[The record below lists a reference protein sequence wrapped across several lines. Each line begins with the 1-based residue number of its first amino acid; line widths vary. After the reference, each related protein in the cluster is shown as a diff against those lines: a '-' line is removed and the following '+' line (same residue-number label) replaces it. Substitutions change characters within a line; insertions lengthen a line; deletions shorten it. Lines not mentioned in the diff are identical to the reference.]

1 MDVNQLLVAVLAF
14 VAVGGLGVAFLEPL
28 LTGANR
34 AEKRQAALA
43 DPRSRRKAVEDASNR
58 RKQIAD
64 TLKELEQRQQAQ
76 KLTFEQRC
84 EQAGV
89 TWTKKTFIF
98 ISIGCALGIGLV
110 VLLITKQPIL
120 ALGGL
125 FVGAFGLP
133 RWILTRMAKKRQKLF
148 MEEFPNAIDAIVRG
162 IRSGLPLNDCL
173 RLIALEAKEPLKSEF
188 RGVVEAQ
195 AMGVSIAD
203 GIMKIFERIPLAEVN
218 FFGIVIQIQ
227 AKSGGNLGEI
237 LSNLSRVIRDRKK
250 LREKV
255 DAMSTEAKASAT
267 IIGALPFLVGFLV
280 YMGNP
285 AYIELLWTTKA
296 GQIGL
301 GACFLIMGFGIL
313 VMKKMINFDI

>member
-43 DPRSRRKAVEDASNR
+43 DPRSRRKAVEEAGNR

-125 FVGAFGLP
+125 FVGGLGLP

>member
-1 MDVNQLLVAVLAF
+1 MDGNQLLVAFLAF
-14 VAVGGLGVAFLEPL
+14 VAVGGIGLAFLEPIL
-28 LTGANR
+28 SGANR
-34 AEKRQAALA
+34 AEKRQAALV
-43 DPRSRRKAVEDASNR
+43 DSRSRRKAIEEAGSR
-58 RKQIAD
+58 RRQIAD
-64 TLKELEQRQQAQ
+64 TLKELEQRQQA
-76 KLTFEQRC
+76 KKITLEQRF

-89 TWTKKTFIF
+89 NWTRKTFVF
-98 ISIGCALGIGLV
+98 VSIGCALGVGLFM
-110 VLLITKQPIL
+110 LILTKQMLL
-120 ALGGL
+120 AAGGVVVGGL
-125 FVGAFGLP
+125 GLP
-133 RWILTRMAKKRQKLF
+133 RWILTRMALKRQKMFL
-148 MEEFPNAIDAIVRG
+148 EEFPNAIEAIVRG
-162 IRSGLPLNDCL
+162 IRSGLPVNDCL
-173 RLIALEAKEPLKSEF
+173 RLIATEAKEPLRTEF

-203 GIMKIFERIPLAEVN
+203 GIMKIYERIPLSEVN

-227 AKSGGNLGEI
+227 SKSGGNLGEI

-255 DAMSTEAKASAT
+255 DAMSTEAKASAS

-285 AYIELLWTTKA
+285 DYIQLLWTTKA

-301 GACFLIMGFGIL
+301 GACLTIMGVGIM

>member
-43 DPRSRRKAVEDASNR
+43 DPRSRRKAVEEAGNR

-125 FVGAFGLP
+125 FVAGLGLP